1 MKAELQNYLVKEYP
15 EFFEYLKEYK
25 GPLMP
30 ISFGFE
36 CGDGWFVLLD
46 ELMGEIQNHVKN
58 VNRNR
63 DHELKWKIGKR
74 LQRFNFRHGYRYKR
88 LGKLAT
94 WAFMRMPRGVPHMRF
109 PNITQV
115 KEKFGGLRFYID
127 GGDDEIYGMIGLAE
141 SLSYRTCEFCGTT
154 KDVGQTQGWIITC
167 CKACVDSDEK
177 LQRYVWKPQVL
188 NIYKEA
194 QKHMNELLDKAEEE
208 KK

>member
-30 ISFGFE
+30 ITFGFE
-36 CGDGWFVLLD
+36 CGDGWFVILD
-46 ELMGEIQNHVKN
+46 ELMGEIKNHIEN
-58 VNRNR
+58 ERRNAKYR
-63 DHELKWKIGKR
+63 
-74 LQRFNFRHGYRYKR
+74 FRHNFPKWLQTKANRLPWKR
-88 LGKLAT
+88 KLLRK
-94 WAFMRMPRGVPHMRF
+94 FMHWVANKYPRGVEPLPHPR
-109 PNITQV
+109 ITQV

-177 LQRYVWKPQVL
+177 LQRYVWKPKVL